1 MWLEQKAESA
11 RVERKSDTR
20 LQKTL
25 ENELEWMKSNAKAK
39 QTKSKARLARYEEML
54 LAPQREELS
63 HTASIYIPPG
73 PRLGQQARAPARL
86 PAPYPAAVAAAA
98 ANPNPNP
105 EPEPVPKPEPEPR
118 ART

>member
-54 LAPQREELS
+54 LAPQTEELS

-73 PRLGQQARAPARL
+73 PRLGQQARAPAACL
-86 PAPYPAAVAAAA
+86 PPLAARRRRRSSSC
-98 ANPNPNP
+98 NP
-105 EPEPVPKPEPEPR
+105 EPEPEPEPEPGAR
-118 ART
+118 A